1 MTTDAGA
8 FSTAGLELVKRE
20 LGGIREFYESRM
32 NAEIPPLREEME
44 RMGSQLAKLQDARR
58 QGDKLA
64 LLHQYGQYG
73 GIQGGDRVRVP
84 FGKYAGLDHLDLACA
99 RSLLSAQLREPS
111 GANPRMLEDWQSNL
125 KAAMDST
132 TAGSGDELVDTQEA
146 RALWDDVNLE
156 TAVAPLFNTVQM
168 PSNPFQIPLQLGD
181 VNWYPGTE
189 NTAVTGSALSTAR
202 QTLTAHELV
211 AEVPWSYDLDE
222 DAVIAM
228 MDELRRSLLRN
239 AHEVIDDV
247 ILNGDS
253 TLQNNINADGATIAA
268 TTAGTGHFLIGFDG
282 LLHLPLVDNAAMGNN
297 HNAAVGVDMFNEIRG
312 KLGKYGARPS
322 ELAYVTDVN
331 TFIKSL
337 TISSFRTL
345 DKFGPQAT
353 LLTGQLG
360 AVEGIPVIVSE
371 QMRLTDADGKVT
383 SGGNANTKGRLL
395 IVNRSQWRVGF
406 KRELTIETV
415 RDAQKRQNIMVVSF
429 RIALQERSGSRSS
442 ATHTAL
448 QYNITGV

>member
-1 MTTDAGA
+1 MTTDNGA

-20 LGGIREFYESRM
+20 LGGIREFYEQRM
-32 NAEIPPLREEME
+32 NSEIPPLREELE
-44 RMGSQLAKLQDARR
+44 RIGSQLTKLQDSRR
-58 QGDKLA
+58 QGERQAILNHSG
-64 LLHQYGQYG
+64 LNQYG
-73 GIQGGDRVRVP
+73 GGERARVA
-84 FGKYAGLDHLDLACA
+84 FGKYVGMDHLDLACA
-99 RSLLSAQLREPS
+99 RSLLSAQLREPA
-111 GANPRMLEDWQSNL
+111 GANPRMLEDWQGNL

-156 TAVAPLFNTVQM
+156 TAIAPLFNTVQM

-181 VNWYPGTE
+181 VNWYPGSE
-189 NTAVTGSALSTAR
+189 NTAATGSAPATAR

-247 ILNGDS
+247 ILNGDT

-282 LLHLPLVDNAAMGNN
+282 LLHLPLVDNAAMANN
-297 HNAAVGVDMFNEIRG
+297 HNAAVSADMFNEIRG
-312 KLGKYGARPS
+312 KLGKYGVRPS
-322 ELAYVTDVN
+322 ELAYITDVN
-331 TFIKSL
+331 TFIKALSVD
-337 TISSFRTL
+337 SFRTL
-345 DKFGPQAT
+345 DKFGPNAT
-353 LLTGQLG
+353 VLTGQLG

-383 SGGNANTKGRLL
+383 SGGNANNKGRLL

-406 KRELTIETV
+406 KRELSIETV

-429 RIALQERSGSRSS
+429 RIALQERSGARAS
-442 ATHTAL
+442 ASHTAL

>member
-1 MTTDAGA
+1 MTMEPGSIA
-8 FSTAGLELVKRE
+8 TAGLELVKRE
-20 LGGIREFYESRM
+20 LGGIREFYEARL
-32 NAEIPPLREEME
+32 NAEIPPLREEVD
-44 RMGSQLAKLQDARR
+44 RIGGQLAQLQDSRR
-58 QGDKLA
+58 RTEKLA
-64 LLHQYGQYG
+64 LLEQQSAG
-73 GIQGGDRVRVP
+73 RPRVP
-84 FGKYAGLDHLDLACA
+84 FGKYAGLDHLDLACV
-99 RSLLSAQLREPS
+99 RSLLSAQVREPAGVS
-111 GANPRMLEDWQSNL
+111 PRMLDDWQANL

-132 TAGSGDELVDTQEA
+132 TAGQGDELVDTQEA

-168 PSNPFQIPLQLGD
+168 PSNPFRIPLQLGD

-189 NTAVTGSALSTAR
+189 NTAATATALATAR

-239 AHEVIDDV
+239 AHQVIDDV
-247 ILNGDS
+247 ILNAD
-253 TLQNNINADGATIAA
+253 TTTANNINADGGNIAPG
-268 TTAGTGHFLIGFDG
+268 TAGSGHYLIGFDG
-282 LLHLPLVDNAAMGNN
+282 LLHLPLVDNTAMGNN
-297 HNAAVGVDMFNEIRG
+297 HNAAVSADMFNEIRG

-322 ELAYVTDVN
+322 ELAYITDVN

-337 TISSFRTL
+337 GIDSFRTL
-345 DKFGPQAT
+345 DKLGPHAT
-353 LLTGQLG
+353 LLTGQLA

-371 QMRLTDADGKVT
+371 QMRTADADGKIT
-383 SGGNANTKGRLL
+383 GGGSANTKGRLL

-429 RIALQERSGSRSS
+429 RIALQERSGARAS
-442 ATHTAL
+442 AGHTAL

>member
-1 MTTDAGA
+1 MTTENGS
-8 FSTAGLELVKRE
+8 FTTASLELVKRE
-20 LGGIREFYESRM
+20 LGGIREFYERRM
-32 NAEIPPLREEME
+32 NDEIPPLREEMD
-44 RMGSQLAKLQDARR
+44 RMGAQLARLTDSAR
-58 QGDKLA
+58 QGEKRAIL
-64 LLHQYGQYG
+64 GQHASERP
-73 GIQGGDRVRVP
+73 RVA
-84 FGKYAGLDHLDLACA
+84 FGKYAGMDHLDLACA
-99 RSLLSAQLREPS
+99 RSLLSAQLRDPS
-111 GANPRMLEDWQSNL
+111 GANPRMLEDWGSNL

-156 TAVAPLFNTVQM
+156 TAIAPLFNTVQM
-168 PSNPFQIPLQLGD
+168 PSNPFQIPLQLGP

-189 NTAVTGSALSTAR
+189 NTAVTASAPATAR

-247 ILNGDS
+247 ILNGDTTAENS
-253 TLQNNINADGATIAA
+253 INADGATN
-268 TTAGTGHFLIGFDG
+268 TAGSAGAGHFLVGFDG
-282 LLHLPLVDNAAMGNN
+282 LLHLPLVDNQAMAND
-297 HNAAVGVDMFNEIRG
+297 HNAAVSADMFNTIRG
-312 KLGKYGARPS
+312 RLGRYGVRPS
-322 ELAYVTDVN
+322 ELAYITDVN

-337 TISSFRTL
+337 SIDSFRTL
-345 DKFGPQAT
+345 DKFGAT
-353 LLTGQLG
+353 ATILTGQLG

-371 QMRLTDADGKVT
+371 QMRLADTDGKVT
-383 SGGNANTKGRLL
+383 SGGKANDKGRLL

-429 RIALQERSGSRSS
+429 RIALQERSGARSS
-442 ATHTAL
+442 ASHTAL
-448 QYNITGV
+448 QYNIKGV

>member
-1 MTTDAGA
+1 MTTENGA
-8 FSTAGLELVKRE
+8 FSTASLELVKRE
-20 LGGIREFYESRM
+20 LGGIREFYEQRM
-32 NAEIPPLREEME
+32 NAEIPPMREELE
-44 RMGSQLAKLQDARR
+44 RLGAQLARLQDAGR
-58 QGDKLA
+58 QGEKRA
-64 LLHQYGQYG
+64 LLGQHL
-73 GIQGGDRVRVP
+73 GDRARVP
-84 FGKYAGLDHLDLACA
+84 FGKYTGMDHLDLACA

-111 GANPRMLEDWQSNL
+111 GSSPRMLEDWQSNL

-132 TAGSGDELVDTQEA
+132 TAGQGDELVDTQEA

-156 TAVAPLFNTVQM
+156 TAIAPLFNTVQM
-168 PSNPFQIPLQLGD
+168 PSNPFQIPLQLGA

-189 NTAVTGSALSTAR
+189 NTAVTGSAPATAR

-247 ILNGDS
+247 ILNGDT

-268 TTAGTGHFLIGFDG
+268 ATAGTGHFLVGFDG
-282 LLHLPLVDNAAMGNN
+282 LLHLPLVDNAAMANN
-297 HNAAVGVDMFNEIRG
+297 HNAVVSADMFNEIRG
-312 KLGKYGARPS
+312 KLGKYGVRPS
-322 ELAYVTDVN
+322 ELAYITDVN

-337 TISSFRTL
+337 SVDSFRTL

-353 LLTGQLG
+353 VLTGQLG

-371 QMRLTDADGKVT
+371 QMRLADADGKVT

-429 RIALQERSGSRSS
+429 RIALQERSGTRSS
-442 ATHTAL
+442 AAHAAL

>member
-1 MTTDAGA
+1 MTTENGA

-20 LGGIREFYESRM
+20 LGGIREFYEQRM
-32 NAEIPPLREEME
+32 NSEIPPLKEEVE
-44 RMGSQLAKLQDARR
+44 RLGAQLAKMQDSRR
-58 QGDKLA
+58 QSEKQA
-64 LLHQYGQYG
+64 LLHQYGG
-73 GIQGGDRVRVP
+73 GERARVP
-84 FGKYAGLDHLDLACA
+84 FGKYLGMDHLDLACA
-99 RSLLSAQLREPS
+99 RSLLSAQLREPA
-111 GANPRMLEDWQSNL
+111 GANPRMLDDWQSNL

-156 TAVAPLFNTVQM
+156 TAIAPLFNTVQM
-168 PSNPFQIPLQLGD
+168 PSNPFQIPLQLGE

-189 NTAVTGSALSTAR
+189 NTAVAGSAPATAR
-202 QTLTAHELV
+202 QTMTAHELV

-228 MDELRRSLLRN
+228 MDELRGSLLRN

-247 ILNGDS
+247 ILNGD
-253 TLQNNINADGATIAA
+253 TTAQNNINADGATITA
-268 TTAGTGHFLIGFDG
+268 TTAGSGHFLVGFDG
-282 LLHLPLVDNAAMGNN
+282 LLHLPLVDNAAMANN
-297 HNAAVGVDMFNEIRG
+297 HNAAVGADMFNEIRG
-312 KLGKYGARPS
+312 KLGKYGVRPS

-337 TISSFRTL
+337 AIDSFRTL

-353 LLTGQLG
+353 VLTGQLG

-371 QMRLTDADGKVT
+371 QMRLADADGKVT
-383 SGGNANTKGRLL
+383 SGGSSSNTKGRLL

-415 RDAQKRQNIMVVSF
+415 RDAQKRQNVMVVSF
-429 RIALQERSGSRSS
+429 RIALQERSGARAS
-442 ATHTAL
+442 AGHTGL

>member
-1 MTTDAGA
+1 MTTENGA
-8 FSTAGLELVKRE
+8 FSTASLELVKRE
-20 LGGIREFYESRM
+20 LGGIREFYESRI
-32 NAEIPPLREEME
+32 NAEIPPLREEVE
-44 RMGSQLAKLQDARR
+44 RLGSQFSKLQDSRR
-58 QGDKLA
+58 QGEKQA
-64 LLHQYGQYG
+64 LLQQYA
-73 GIQGGDRVRVP
+73 GDRQRVL
-84 FGKYAGLDHLDLACA
+84 FGKYAGMDHLDLACA
-99 RSLLSAQLREPS
+99 RSLLSAQLREPA
-111 GANPRMLEDWQSNL
+111 GANPRMLDDWQSNL

-132 TAGSGDELVDTQEA
+132 TAGTGDELVDTQEA

-156 TAVAPLFNTVQM
+156 TAIAPLFNAVQM

-189 NTAVTGSALSTAR
+189 NTAVTGSAPATAR
-202 QTLTAHELV
+202 QTMTAHELV

-247 ILNGDS
+247 ILNGD
-253 TLQNNINADGATIAA
+253 TTTQNNINADGATITAA
-268 TTAGTGHFLIGFDG
+268 TAGSGHFLVGFDG
-282 LLHLPLVDNAAMGNN
+282 LMHLPLADNAAMANN
-297 HNAAVGVDMFNEIRG
+297 HSAAVSADMFNEIRG
-312 KLGKYGARPS
+312 KLGKYGVRPS

-337 TISSFRTL
+337 TVDSFRTL

-353 LLTGQLG
+353 VLTGQLG

-371 QMRLTDADGKVT
+371 QMRLADADGKVT

-415 RDAQKRQNIMVVSF
+415 RDAQKRQNVMVMRVT
-429 RIALQERSGSRSS
+429 Q
-442 ATHTAL
+442 
-448 QYNITGV
+448 

>member
-1 MTTDAGA
+1 MTTDTGSV
-8 FSTAGLELVKRE
+8 STASLELVKRE
-20 LGGIREFYESRM
+20 LGGIREFYESKM

-44 RMGSQLAKLQDARR
+44 RIGSQLAKLQDARR
-58 QGDKLA
+58 QGEKLS
-64 LLHQYGQYG
+64 LLNQH
-73 GIQGGDRVRVP
+73 GGDRGRAL
-84 FGKYAGLDHLDLACA
+84 FGKYAGMDHLDLACA

-111 GANPRMLEDWQSNL
+111 GASPRMLEDWQSNL

-132 TAGSGDELVDTQEA
+132 TAGRGDELVDTQEA

-156 TAVAPLFNTVQM
+156 TAVAPLFNAVQM
-168 PSNPFQIPLQLGD
+168 PSNPFQIPLQIGD

-189 NTAVTGSALSTAR
+189 NTAVTGSAPATAR
-202 QTLTAHELV
+202 QTMTAHELV

-247 ILNGDS
+247 ILNGD
-253 TLQNNINADGATIAA
+253 TTATNNINADGVTIAA
-268 TTAGTGHFLIGFDG
+268 TTAGSGHFLIGFDG
-282 LLHLPLVDNAAMGNN
+282 LLHLPLADHTAMGNN
-297 HNAAVGVDMFNEIRG
+297 HNAAVSDDMFNEIRG
-312 KLGKYGARPS
+312 KLGKYGVRPS
-322 ELAYVTDVN
+322 DLAYITDVN

-337 TISSFRTL
+337 SIDSFRTL
-345 DKFGPQAT
+345 DKFGPHAT
-353 LLTGQLG
+353 ILTGQLG

-371 QMRLTDADGKVT
+371 QMRLADSDGKIT
-383 SGGNANTKGRLL
+383 GGGSANTKGRLL

>member
-1 MTTDAGA
+1 MTTETGSI
-8 FSTAGLELVKRE
+8 STTSLELVKRE
-20 LGGIREFYESRM
+20 LGGIREFYEQRM
-32 NAEIPPLREEME
+32 NAEIPPLREELE
-44 RMGSQLAKLQDARR
+44 RIGSQLAKLQDARR
-58 QGDKLA
+58 QGEKQSLLA
-64 LLHQYGQYG
+64 QYG
-73 GIQGGDRVRVP
+73 GDRSRVM
-84 FGKYAGLDHLDLACA
+84 FGKYAGMDHLDLACA
-99 RSLLSAQLREPS
+99 RSLLSAQIREPS

-132 TAGSGDELVDTQEA
+132 TAGTGDELVDTQEA

-156 TAVAPLFNTVQM
+156 TAVAPLFATVQM

-189 NTAVTGSALSTAR
+189 NTAVTGSALATAR
-202 QTLTAHELV
+202 QTMTAHELV

-253 TLQNNINADGATIAA
+253 TAANNINADGATIAA
-268 TTAGTGHFLIGFDG
+268 TTAGSGHFLIGFDG
-282 LLHLPLVDNAAMGNN
+282 LLHLPLVDNAAMANN
-297 HNAAVGVDMFNEIRG
+297 HNAAVSADMFNEIRG
-312 KLGKYGARPS
+312 KLGKYGVRPS
-322 ELAYVTDVN
+322 DLAYVTDVN

-337 TISSFRTL
+337 TIDSFRTL

-353 LLTGQLG
+353 ILTGQLG

-371 QMRLTDADGKVT
+371 QMRLADADGKVT

-429 RIALQERSGSRSS
+429 RIALQERSGARSKS
-442 ATHTAL
+442 THTAL

>member
-1 MTTDAGA
+1 MTTENGNI
-8 FSTAGLELVKRE
+8 STASLEMVKRE
-20 LGGIREFYESRM
+20 LGGIREFYEQRM
-32 NAEIPPLREEME
+32 NSEIPPLREEVE
-44 RMGSQLAKLQDARR
+44 RIGSQLLKLQDARR
-58 QGDKLA
+58 QGEKRS
-64 LLHQYGQYG
+64 LLQQAGVG
-73 GIQGGDRVRVP
+73 ERARVL
-84 FGKYAGLDHLDLACA
+84 FGKYTGMDHLDLACA
-99 RSLLSAQLREPS
+99 RSLLSAQIREPA

-156 TAVAPLFNTVQM
+156 TAIAPLFNAVQM

-189 NTAVTGSALSTAR
+189 NTAVTGSAPATAR
-202 QTLTAHELV
+202 QTMTAHELV

-247 ILNGDS
+247 ILNAD
-253 TLQNNINADGATIAA
+253 TTAQDNINADGATIAA
-268 TTAGTGHFLIGFDG
+268 TTAGSGHYLIGFDG
-282 LLHLPLVDNAAMGNN
+282 LLHQPLVDNSAMANN
-297 HNAAVGVDMFNEIRG
+297 HNAAASADMFNEIRG
-312 KLGKYGARPS
+312 KLGKYGVRPS
-322 ELAYVTDVN
+322 DLAYVMDVN
-331 TFIKSL
+331 TYIKSL
-337 TISSFRTL
+337 AVSSFRTL

-353 LLTGQLG
+353 VLTGQLG
-360 AVEGIPVIVSE
+360 AVDGIPVIVSE
-371 QMRLTDADGKVT
+371 QMALADADGKVT
-383 SGGNANTKGRLL
+383 SGGNTNNKGRLL